1 MSRLVAHLGGTDVLA
16 AAASEDGFHAP
27 GVGLFQFEPLFTV
40 AGFGVTKPM
49 ALAILSALIVVAFFY
64 AATARSTLV
73 PSRLQSLAEI
83 GYVFIRDEVARS
95 IIGKRGDRY
104 VPLLISLFFLIWM
117 MNLFSVI
124 PLAQFPPASRIAYP
138 AILALI
144 VYVTFLA
151 VGIKHQGLV
160 GYFRNMM
167 FPPGIPKPVYVILAP
182 LELISTMLVRPFT
195 LAVRLFANMFA
206 GHVLLAFFAIVG
218 WYFIVEAPGPG
229 IVIGVVGVI
238 MTVVMTAFE
247 MFIQA
252 LQAYIFTLLAA
263 VYIQSSVEV
272 HH

>member
-1 MSRLVAHLGGTDVLA
+1 MSPVALA
-16 AAASEDGFHAP
+16 SAESEGFHAP
-27 GVGLFQFEPLFTV
+27 GVNLFQFDPLFTIG
-40 AGFGVTKPM
+40 GFDVTKPM
-49 ALAILSALIVVAFFY
+49 ALAILGALIVVAFFY
-64 AATARSTLV
+64 AATAKQAMV
-73 PSRLQSLAEI
+73 PSRLQSLAEM
-83 GYVFIRDEVARS
+83 GYIFIRDEVARS
-95 IIGKRGDRY
+95 IIGRRGDAY
-104 VPLLISLFFLIWM
+104 VPMLISLFFLIWM

-151 VGIKHQGLV
+151 VGIKNQGLV

-167 FPPGIPKPVYVILAP
+167 FPPGIPKAVYVILAP
-182 LELISTMLVRPFT
+182 LELISTILVRPFT

-206 GHVLLAFFAIVG
+206 GHVLLAFFAIVA
-218 WYFIVEAPGPG
+218 WYFLVEAPGPG
-229 IVIGVVGVI
+229 IVIGVVGFI
-238 MTVVMTAFE
+238 MTIVMTAFE

>member
-1 MSRLVAHLGGTDVLA
+1 MSFGLS
-16 AAASEDGFHAP
+16 AAASEEGFHAP
-27 GVGLFQFEPLFTV
+27 GKDLFEFAPLFTLG
-40 AGFGVTKPM
+40 GFDVTKPM
-49 ALAILSALIVVAFFY
+49 ALAILSALIVVAFFFV
-64 AATARSTLV
+64 ATANPSLV
-73 PSRLQSLAEI
+73 PSRLQSLAEM
-83 GYVFIRDEVARS
+83 GYLFIRDEVARS
-95 IIGKRGDRY
+95 IIGRRGDAY

-124 PLAQFPPASRIAYP
+124 PLAQFPAASRIAYP
-138 AILALI
+138 AVLALI

-151 VGIKHQGLV
+151 VGIKNQGLV
-160 GYFRNMM
+160 GYFKNMM
-167 FPPGIPKPVYVILAP
+167 FPPGIPKPVYLILAP
-182 LELISTMLVRPFT
+182 LEFISTILVRPFT

-206 GHVLLAFFAIVG
+206 GHVLLAFFAVVA

-229 IVIGVVGVI
+229 IVIGIVGFI
-238 MTVVMTAFE
+238 MTIVMTAFE